1 MSFPDKLT
9 ATLTGTS
16 TRQLYDWRRKGVLVP
31 EVSPSSP
38 ALYSFRDLVA
48 VRTVAFLR
56 SQISFQ
62 KVRVAFE
69 NLRQLDYLD
78 HPSTYKFGTDGNTIA
93 VEDGNG
99 TVIDLVSN
107 KGQYVMFTLEEIFRE
122 FTNFAGNKV
131 VDFERPLPHLE
142 VNPRRMGGWPTIA
155 GTRVPYDA
163 ISDLLDDGFY
173 SLEDVQHFYP
183 TVEPLEARDAIRFS
197 ELVESHKRGA

>member
-9 ATLTGTS
+9 ATLTGTT
-16 TRQLYDWRRKGVLVP
+16 TRQLYDWRRKGVLIP
-31 EVSPSSP
+31 EVQTQNP

-56 SQISFQ
+56 SQVSFQ
-62 KVRVAFE
+62 KVRRAFD

-78 HPSTYKFGTDGNTIA
+78 HPSTYRFGTDGKTIA
-93 VEDGNG
+93 IEDRNG
-99 TVIDLVSN
+99 VVVDLVAQ

-122 FTNFAGNKV
+122 FTNFAGTKV
-131 VDFERPLPHLE
+131 VDFERPLPRLE

-163 ISDLLDDGFY
+163 VSDLLADGFY
-173 SLEDVQHFYP
+173 SSDDVGHFFP
-183 TVEPLEARDAIRFS
+183 TVSRSDAEDALHFS